1 MGKTDQAV
9 VLEEHFASRAFS
21 DEYGVVG
28 PPSLFLGD
36 RQKRIDELDLD
47 GIDVQVLS
55 HAPGAAQALEPQLS
69 VLWSSR
75 INDELAEWIDGS
87 RRFGGFAAL
96 PMADPEGAVRE
107 LDRAVN
113 ELGFC
118 GAMIHGQ
125 TGGTMPDDPCYHDLF
140 GMAEALGVPIY
151 IHPGFPQADVS
162 ALYYDAY
169 AERFPMFRMA
179 AAGFTC
185 ETMVIAMRLMLG
197 EITNLFPDLHLI
209 LGHLGEGIP
218 FLLERIDESLARDN
232 DGERFFKERFLRHF
246 AVTTSGNFSDAAL
259 ACTLAELGP
268 ERVLFSVDWPYC
280 DTRKAR
286 EWIDGADLSPQD
298 RHAVL
303 RGNAE
308 RLLNLSA

>member
-1 MGKTDQAV
+1 MGKPDQAV

-55 HAPGAAQALEPQLS
+55 HAPGAAQALERQLS

-125 TGGTMPDDPCYHDLF
+125 TAGTMPDDPCYHDLF

-162 ALYYDAY
+162 MLYYDTY
-169 AERFPMFRMA
+169 AERYPMFRMA

-185 ETMVIAMRLMLG
+185 ETMVIAIRLMLG
-197 EITNLFPDLHLI
+197 EIPKLYPGLQLI

-218 FLLERIDESLARDN
+218 FLLERIDESLGRDN
-232 DGERFFKERFLRHF
+232 GGERFFRQRFLRHF

-280 DTRKAR
+280 DTQRAR
-286 EWIDGADLSPQD
+286 EWIDAADLSSQD

-308 RLLNLSA
+308 RILSLSA